1 MEAEAEWL
9 DRARQLRA
17 EAWDAVQASS
27 AYVAFKRFDDLV
39 VDMGGTSLI
48 SENDAAA
55 SWKSTTLRAVDAAA
69 RRLSDQKKLSQGDAA
84 EIVLRQVREPLPV
97 ARLLEAVVKRGVAIG
112 GADPLSNFRS
122 SISKDDRF
130 YALRKGSLYFWWL
143 KGQQVPPAWQEPSSS
158 TEFDDLLGGS
168 EPHETEHD

>member
-48 SENDAAA
+48 NENDAAA
-55 SWKSTTLRAVDAAA
+55 SWKSTALRAVEAAA

-84 EIVLRQVREPLPV
+84 EIVLRQVREPLPI
-97 ARLLEAVVKRGVAIG
+97 ARLLEGVVKRGVMIG

-122 SISKDDRF
+122 AISKDDRF
-130 YALRKGSLYFWWL
+130 YALRAGNMFFWWL
-143 KGQQVPPAWQEPSSS
+143 RGEQVPPTWEHTFPPNLGDQTSREPEGSG
-158 TEFDDLLGGS
+158 DD
-168 EPHETEHD
+168 